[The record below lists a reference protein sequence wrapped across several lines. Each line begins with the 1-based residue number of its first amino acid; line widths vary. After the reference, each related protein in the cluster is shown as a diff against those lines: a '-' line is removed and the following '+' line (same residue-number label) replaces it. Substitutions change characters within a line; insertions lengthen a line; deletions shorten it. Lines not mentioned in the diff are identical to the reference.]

1 MWRRVLNVVG
11 RVLVGIGLFLLLFTA
26 YQIWGTALTES
37 GHQDALRTQL
47 DRLLPPG
54 ATAQAQNLARQGTPK
69 VTRPPHT
76 TPTTQPPKAAGPAT
90 APTTGAPAEGQPV
103 GSIVIPSIGVNQVVV
118 EGVGTDDLMLGPGHY
133 VGTSLPGQ
141 PGNAAIAG
149 HRTTYGRPFYSLDG
163 VTAGA
168 PIIVTTPQGIF
179 TYTAERTEVV
189 DPSDVAVLNQT
200 ADPELTLTTCNPRYS
215 AATRLVLH
223 AKLTA
228 SDLFGVPTAPT
239 TTVPGATPPSTVAH
253 PVDPAGSRPH
263 ASALAGET
271 VSNWVSSVLWGL
283 GAAAALVL
291 TWYLGRR
298 LRPRWAIYVGGTL
311 GVLALLF
318 FFFGA
323 VSPLLPASF

>member
-11 RVLVGIGLFLLLFTA
+11 RVLVGTGLLLLLFTA

-37 GHQDALRTQL
+37 HHQDALRAQL
-47 DRLLPPG
+47 DHLLPP
-54 ATAQAQNLARQGTPK
+54 AANAQAQNLARHTTSG
-69 VTRPPHT
+69 VTRPPHP
-76 TPTTQPPKAAGPAT
+76 TPTTPPEPAVPAT
-90 APTTGAPAEGQPV
+90 APTTDAPAEGQPV

-141 PGNAAIAG
+141 AGNAAIAG

-163 VTAGA
+163 VPAGA

-179 TYTAERTEVV
+179 TYTTERTEVV

-200 ADPELTLTTCNPRYS
+200 SDPELTLTTCNPRYS

-228 SDLFGVPTAPT
+228 SDVFAATSPT
-239 TTVPGATPPSTVAH
+239 TTVPGAATPSTVAH
-253 PVDPAGSRPH
+253 PADPARSRPR

-283 GAAAALVL
+283 GVAGALVL

-298 LRPRWAIYVGGTL
+298 LRPRWAIYAGGTL